1 MPDFQTTVWNGERIY
16 MVDFGRGR
24 TGLPHRRFPDVD
36 HCGYHDAANA
46 AEHGPI
52 TSAMAG
58 QTRVTINF
66 HRTEI
71 STGAR
76 LHAVST
82 NTALVNITSPAGG
95 QLTAARTQA
104 IQFTAGAN
112 PGRAAIEIRYHW
124 ADGPVIG
131 RIYVQIYQRI
141 RVLMRV
147 HLVTVNGMAHA
158 NNVLSKNCP
167 TRADKVARI
176 QEYIDGANEIWIPH
190 GIVFFVDGAVVDTAW
205 GAVQVPTGNQ
215 SIATAE
221 CYQAGALSPNR
232 SAAHV
237 NVYMIPA
244 TTSGMTAL
252 GVPVRWAR
260 QRNFL
265 FPTGAP
271 AATQHLGNGLYVV
284 TSSAATPRTIAHEMG
299 HYMTLCSLNAGTGAV
314 QQWHSTGD
322 TPGNIQV
329 RDDVV
334 TRRRIMYPV
343 ATLLNATETWR
354 NNTGY
359 GAGLKGGFITYRQLP
374 AAQDI
379 TFEESGR
386 ARTAAG
392 GANFYAF

>member
-1 MPDFQTTVWNGERIY
+1 MPNFQTTVWNGERIY
-16 MVDFGRGR
+16 MVDFSRAK

-36 HCGYHDAANA
+36 QCGYHDAANA

-58 QTRVTINF
+58 QTRVTVNF

-71 STGAR
+71 STGAT

-82 NTALVNITSPAGG
+82 DPNLVRITSPRGG
-95 QLTAARTQA
+95 HLTASRIQP

-112 PGRAAIEIRYHW
+112 AGRAAIEIRYQW
-124 ADGPVIG
+124 EDGPVIG
-131 RIYVQIYQRI
+131 RLYVQICQRI

-147 HLVTVNGMAHA
+147 HLVTVNGLGHPNAFLGA
-158 NNVLSKNCP
+158 NCP
-167 TRADKVARI
+167 TRAHKLARI
-176 QEYIDGANEIWIPH
+176 QKYIDDANEYWIPH
-190 GIVFFVDGAVVDTAW
+190 GIVFVVDGAVVDTNW
-205 GAVQVPTGNQ
+205 GAVQVPSGNQ

-260 QRNFL
+260 ERNFRY
-265 FPTGAP
+265 PVGAP
-271 AATQHLGNGLYVV
+271 AGTQHLGNALYVV
-284 TSSAATPRTIAHEMG
+284 TGSQATPQTIVHEMG
-299 HYMTLCSLNAGTGAV
+299 HYMNLCSLNPVSGAA
-314 QQWHSTGD
+314 QQWHTTGD
-322 TPGNIQV
+322 TVGGAQV
-329 RDDVV
+329 RDDSV
-334 TRRRIMYPV
+334 TRRRTMYPV
-343 ATLLNATETWR
+343 VVLLNTADAWR

-359 GAGLKGGFITYRQLP
+359 GANVCGAFITYRRLP
-374 AAQDI
+374 AAQDV

-386 ARTAAG
+386 ARTAASS
-392 GANFYAF
+392 ATFYAF